1 MNTQKRD
8 RFELLSAYLDGEVS
22 APERRQVEE
31 WLDNDAETQ
40 KLYARLLALRK
51 TFQTLPVPAATQ
63 SVEQTIQQ
71 VFGKLEKRRQ
81 HRSLKWGSA
90 AVAAVVI
97 AALSSVVPGRQ
108 VLQMAEVGNPA
119 SSEKLLVALNTPLV
133 ELPDSAIEPQNIIE
147 PTGTTKPPQKSF

>member
-31 WLDNDAETQ
+31 WLDTDAETQ
-40 KLYARLLALRK
+40 KLYARLLVLRQN
-51 TFQTLPVPAATQ
+51 FQSLPVPPATQ
-63 SVEQTIQQ
+63 SVEKTIQQ

-81 HRSLKWGSA
+81 YRSLKWGGA

-97 AALSSVVPGRQ
+97 AALSNVVPGRQ
-108 VLQMAEVGNPA
+108 VLQMAEVSNPA

-133 ELPDSAIEPQNIIE
+133 ELPESAFEHPKTV
-147 PTGTTKPPQKSF
+147 PHKP